1 MYLAEERMRRPF
13 PEQDSIGEYFKM
25 AQKKV
30 CDKEVKMQ
38 IPRLFLPF
46 LLFGSMEYDGCN
58 NMMF

>member
-1 MYLAEERMRRPF
+1 MRRPF